1 MAPSSRT
8 VVQSRWRVVGGL
20 VLGLVLGGCPR
31 KSLPKLGKAARFDP
45 SADRGRTA
53 ADALPVDHVDAR
65 ITTLKNGKKAVAW
78 AACDEGGCDA
88 RLGYLTGGD
97 EEGAPAEVGWS
108 VALRLPSGGATAVR
122 IEAIRQADL
131 DDDGEGE
138 LVVVFA
144 GLKGDR
150 LLGQRLSI
158 HDPVDLHLVTL
169 LDLETGRPDARSC
182 TLYVVDVN
190 GDDHRDLVT
199 KCSDSS
205 KPRVRTWRRARDE
218 WR

>member
-8 VVQSRWRVVGGL
+8 VSRSRWLAAGSIVLAVVL
-20 VLGLVLGGCPR
+20 AGCPR
-31 KSLPKLGKAARFDP
+31 ASLPKLGKATRFNP
-45 SADRGRTA
+45 TADRGRTA
-53 ADALPVDHVDAR
+53 SSSLPMDHVDAR

-78 AACDEGGCDA
+78 AACDDGGCDA
-88 RLGYLTGGD
+88 RLGYLTDGD
-97 EEGAPAEVGWS
+97 EDGAAAEVGWS
-108 VALRLPSGGATAVR
+108 VALRMPSGAVSGVR
-122 IEAIRQADL
+122 IEAIRQVDL

-138 LVVVFA
+138 LVVVYA
-144 GLKGDR
+144 ALKNDR
-150 LLGQRLSI
+150 LLSQRLSI

-169 LDLETGRPDARSC
+169 LELETGRPDARSC

-190 GDDHRDLVT
+190 GDKHRDLVT

-205 KPRVRTWRRARDE
+205 RPKVRTWRRARDE